1 METDL
6 NEHTHQQDLN
16 QTPAIGDSNEELELE
31 QQSAQIREAI
41 YSFLSAVYLQ
51 PITEDTLKQIC
62 DNLFLNDLAEVLP
75 SEATTELRR
84 YLSELSSEDLTDAV
98 TRLKQEFMSL
108 FAVPTGRYVTPFED
122 IYRGKNSDGQPHRGP
137 LLGVRAIAVKQIY
150 REAGAEIDSVT
161 KELPNHIGV
170 ELSFM
175 RFLCEREAAALIDG
189 DVIEQGTGQNIDD
202 DIGEN
207 EDTNIF
213 TQVEIY
219 RAYQIRFLA
228 EHLTRWFPELN
239 EEIQKKSNHVFYQS
253 IANIT
258 QQFLE
263 QDLQI
268 LKTQLSNSVQ

>member
-1 METDL
+1 MYVHEEIPPDTDGIDA
-6 NEHTHQQDLN
+6 NRMVSRVT
-16 QTPAIGDSNEELELE
+16 
-31 QQSAQIREAI
+31 
-41 YSFLSAVYLQ
+41 
-51 PITEDTLKQIC
+51 
-62 DNLFLNDLAEVLP
+62 DN
-75 SEATTELRR
+75 R
-84 YLSELSSEDLTDAV
+84 
-98 TRLKQEFMSL
+98 
-108 FAVPTGRYVTPFED
+108 
-122 IYRGKNSDGQPHRGP
+122 
-137 LLGVRAIAVKQIY
+137 
-150 REAGAEIDSVT
+150 
-161 KELPNHIGV
+161 
-170 ELSFM
+170 
-175 RFLCEREAAALIDG
+175 
-189 DVIEQGTGQNIDD
+189 GQNIDD